1 MNDKMKLYSLL
12 WGQSSK
18 TTQSKIETHQNYTQ
32 RNNDYDSLGLIKII
46 REFVF

>member
-32 RNNDYDSLGLIKII
+32 CKNDYDSFGQIKII